1 MNGTI
6 IKAALVLGLSAGS
19 SVAIAQTEQP
29 QILKKK
35 PGQQTEQQMPSEG
48 AEKQPGTAVE
58 GQAGTEP
65 MKKPPTQTEGQAQ
78 APAEQKPSPT
88 EEQTGSGEM
97 KPDQQKEGQAQAPTE
112 EGTKQ
117 DGTTAGQQT
126 DQPKTEGT
134 AETEQKPAPSD
145 GTAQTQ
151 GQPSDET
158 TASINVTAEQK
169 TEIKQVITETKV
181 EPVRDIDVDISV
193 GVEVP
198 RTVEVHPL
206 PPRIVEVVPA
216 YKGYVY
222 FVLADGRIVILD
234 PDTYEIVVILV

>member
-6 IKAALVLGLSAGS
+6 VKAALVLGLSAGS

-48 AEKQPGTAVE
+48 AEKQPGAAVE
-58 GQAGTEP
+58 GQAGTDP
-65 MKKPPTQTEGQAQ
+65 MKKPPAQTEGQAQ
-78 APAEQKPSPT
+78 APAEQKPPTT
-88 EEQTGSGEM
+88 EEQTGSDEM
-97 KPDQQKEGQAQAPTE
+97 KPDQQKEGQAQAPAE
-112 EGTKQ
+112 EGTEQ
-117 DGTTAGQQT
+117 GGTAAG
-126 DQPKTEGT
+126 DQPATEGT
-134 AETEQKPAPSD
+134 AESEQKPAPTD
-145 GTAQTQ
+145 DTAETQ

-158 TASINVTAEQK
+158 TASVNVTAEQK

-206 PPRIVEVVPA
+206 PPRIVEIVPA
-216 YKGYVY
+216 YKDYVY
-222 FVLADGRIVILD
+222 FILADGRIIILD
-234 PDTYEIVVILV
+234 PDTYEIVVILA

>member
-1 MNGTI
+1 MNATI
-6 IKAALVLGLSAGS
+6 VKAALVLGLSAGS
-19 SVAIAQTEQP
+19 SVAIAQTEEP

-35 PGQQTEQQMPSEG
+35 PGQQTEQQTPSKG
-48 AEKQPGTAVE
+48 AEKQPGAAVE
-58 GQAGTEP
+58 DQAGTDA
-65 MKKPPTQTEGQAQ
+65 MKKPPAQTEGQAQ
-78 APAEQKPSPT
+78 APAEQKPAT
-88 EEQTGSGEM
+88 EEQSGSGAM
-97 KPDQQKEGQAQAPTE
+97 KLDQQKEGQAQAPAE
-112 EGTKQ
+112 EGAKQ
-117 DGTTAGQQT
+117 DGTTAGQQA

-134 AETEQKPAPSD
+134 AETEQKPAPTD
-145 GTAQTQ
+145 DTAETQ
-151 GQPSDET
+151 GQPSNET

-206 PPRIVEVVPA
+206 PPRIVEIVPA

-222 FVLADGRIVILD
+222 FVLADGRIVILE
-234 PDTYEIVVILV
+234 PDTYEVVVILA